1 MSKATSGTSAAP
13 HVADAHAGY
22 SRDRHPGESAE
33 RVLALDVGAKR
44 VFVFPRTTS
53 VMPGLVPGIHVLHAA
68 QRTWMA
74 GTSPA
79 MTRKYSCRCRWPLR
93 SPDDPSHFRAR
104 CPYPLTLMRATHAT
118 AIRAKARSASWR

>member
-13 HVADAHAGY
+13 HVAEAHAGY

-53 VMPGLVPGIHVLHAA
+53 VMPGLVPGKALFLFPPPPPLLP
-68 QRTWMA
+68 
-74 GTSPA
+74 GFSPA
-79 MTRKYSCRCRWPLR
+79 HPRPPC
-93 SPDDPSHFRAR
+93 
-104 CPYPLTLMRATHAT
+104 
-118 AIRAKARSASWR
+118 RAKNVDGRDKPGHDAHRVTGFR

>member
-1 MSKATSGTSAAP
+1 MSLTLMRATHATAIRAKARSASSYSHAPPPSCPGLSRASTSSVPRQAAP
-13 HVADAHAGY
+13 HIADAHAGY

-53 VMPGLVPGIHVLHAA
+53 VMPGLVPGIHVLRAA

-79 MTRKYSCRCRWPLR
+79 MTRK
-93 SPDDPSHFRAR
+93 
-104 CPYPLTLMRATHAT
+104 
-118 AIRAKARSASWR
+118 